1 MNLKKLKTVSK
12 YVLLISVN
20 LLYSL
25 TCIFTRSASN
35 YEFLSI
41 EYVLLLFGAVCVLGV
56 YALSWQQI
64 IKRMPIS
71 DAYMFKGT
79 SIVFVLLL
87 SSLIFDEVITW
98 QNIVGSIIII
108 LGIALFAKADKEVE
122 A

>member
-1 MNLKKLKTVSK
+1 MNTMVK
-12 YVLLISVN
+12 YLSLIIINFIYSSV
-20 LLYSL
+20 
-25 TCIFTRSASN
+25 CIFTRLAAE
-35 YEFLSI
+35 YDFLSL
-41 EYVLLLFGAVCVLGV
+41 EYISMLIIVVFILGI
-56 YALSWQQI
+56 YALLWQQI

>member
-1 MNLKKLKTVSK
+1 MKTASKLI
-12 YVLLISVN
+12 LLILVN

-25 TCIFTRSASN
+25 TCVFTRSASN

-41 EYVLLLFGAVCVLGV
+41 EYVLLLFGAVCVLGI
-56 YALSWQQI
+56 YAISWQQI

-87 SSLIFDEVITW
+87 SAWLFEEIITW

-108 LGIALFAKADKEVE
+108 LGIALFAKADKEAE

>member
-1 MNLKKLKTVSK
+1 MKIGK
-12 YVLLISVN
+12 LISLITVN
-20 LLYSL
+20 LLYAIVLILNRMASIYAPLSL
-25 TCIFTRSASN
+25 GYI
-35 YEFLSI
+35 
-41 EYVLLLFGAVCVLGV
+41 LLLSVSVIVLAI

-79 SIVFVLLL
+79 SIVFVLLFSAWL
-87 SSLIFDEVITW
+87 FDEIITL
-98 QNIVGSIIII
+98 QNVVGSIIII

>member
-1 MNLKKLKTVSK
+1 MKIGK
-12 YVLLISVN
+12 LISLITVN
-20 LLYSL
+20 FLYAIVMILNRMASIYAPLSLGYILL
-25 TCIFTRSASN
+25 
-35 YEFLSI
+35 LSI
-41 EYVLLLFGAVCVLGV
+41 SVVVLAI

-87 SSLIFDEVITW
+87 SAWLFEEIITW
-98 QNIVGSIIII
+98 LNIVGSFIII

-122 A
+122 V